1 MCVAQSGHAP
11 DLGVQGRRVGN
22 RSNKQL
28 EIQLCR
34 THQEL
39 RWSWPSSSERRPRFS
54 RPPRSPRI
62 IMIAPIGHPCTLG
75 RASGANRRA
84 MFAAKIRK
92 GSLQRRASDRRT
104 RRTVRAERSPA
115 IVREHQSP
123 GPASGALHSCS
134 KRNPR
139 AFSFRSMPAPTQAA
153 GGIRVAVFPP
163 RLHRPRDG
171 DPSIHRRCGHRP
183 RAALGRA
190 RAMRE
195 ASFVRR
201 IALAPSASASWLG

>member
-92 GSLQRRASDRRT
+92 GSLRRRASDRRT

-134 KRNPR
+134 KRNPGR
-139 AFSFRSMPAPTQAA
+139 
-153 GGIRVAVFPP
+153 FPSGAC
-163 RLHRPRDG
+163 LLRPRRRVESG
-171 DPSIHRRCGHRP
+171 LRYFHRACT
-183 RAALGRA
+183 ALGMEILQYIEGAGTDLGRHWGEPG
-190 RAMRE
+190 RCE
-195 ASFVRR
+195 KRR
-201 IALAPSASASWLG
+201 LCVG